1 MTDPT
6 PAESLAY
13 AESLGVN
20 SVYADALA
28 KHNELGT
35 KMLDLSNLKNRRRQL
50 ETYRSDKEME
60 VLEDE
65 QGKHRDQ
72 SATWLKE
79 HMKIVYSNTDDI
91 RETRDELMNLAG
103 EIELLEFE
111 IDLLNQD
118 IRISIARLHEL
129 AGYLQFMSVI
139 KNVDYLRKAEQ
150 DEQSRTQRNESD
162 KGKDPWQ

>member
-6 PAESLAY
+6 PAQSLAY

-28 KHNELGT
+28 KHNELG
-35 KMLDLSNLKNRRRQL
+35 KKLLDLSNLKNRRRQL
-50 ETYRSDKEME
+50 ETYRSDREME

-79 HMKIVYSNTDDI
+79 HVKIAYSNTADI
-91 RETRDELMNLAG
+91 RETRDEITSLVG

-118 IRISIARLHEL
+118 IRIAIARLHEL
-129 AGYLQFMSVI
+129 GGYLQFMAVI
-139 KNVDYLRKAEQ
+139 KSIDLNSKSDRNA
-150 DEQSRTQRNESD
+150 QSGTQQSESD
-162 KGKDPWQ
+162 EGNPWT